1 MNKLKSIST
10 KLFLT
15 LVIVV
20 ILIIFILIALNNFV
34 LETFYLYSKQK
45 TLIDTYNTINRFYN
59 ENNGDIEIELELEK
73 IAYNNSFDIMIK
85 GDNNT
90 SIYTSKRDFLGS
102 LGYITGT
109 DMENVKE
116 SILYSK
122 DGVTVYKLLD
132 KKNGLNFILLTAILD
147 NSYTLYIRMPVAPM
161 RESVK
166 ISNNFLYLV
175 GSFIILISG
184 VIVLYISKKFT
195 GPIVELNDIAKR
207 MSNLD
212 FTKKFRIKDSDD
224 EINELGKNMNKVSEK
239 LENTINQLKRNNNKL
254 ERDIEKKSKI
264 DDMRKQFISDVSHEL
279 KTPIALIQGYAEGL
293 VENVA
298 TDEQSQKEYAEVILD
313 EANKMDALV
322 KQLLE
327 LMKLEYGKRE
337 FNNTN
342 FDIVELIQDVIRKGK
357 VLQEQQQVDV
367 KFESDKPIY
376 VYADNFYIEQVM
388 TNYYTNAIKNVK
400 EIQDK
405 KLIEINVEEKENKI
419 KIKVFNTGENI
430 PKDQIEKIWNRF
442 YKVDTSRSRENGGS
456 GIGLS
461 LVKAIMN
468 NYGNDY
474 GVTNKENGVE
484 FYFELDKAKE
494 EKT

>member
-239 LENTINQLKRNNNKL
+239 L
-254 ERDIEKKSKI
+254 
-264 DDMRKQFISDVSHEL
+264 
-279 KTPIALIQGYAEGL
+279 
-293 VENVA
+293 
-298 TDEQSQKEYAEVILD
+298 
-313 EANKMDALV
+313 
-322 KQLLE
+322 
-327 LMKLEYGKRE
+327 
-337 FNNTN
+337 
-342 FDIVELIQDVIRKGK
+342 
-357 VLQEQQQVDV
+357 
-367 KFESDKPIY
+367 
-376 VYADNFYIEQVM
+376 
-388 TNYYTNAIKNVK
+388 
-400 EIQDK
+400 
-405 KLIEINVEEKENKI
+405 
-419 KIKVFNTGENI
+419 
-430 PKDQIEKIWNRF
+430 
-442 YKVDTSRSRENGGS
+442 
-456 GIGLS
+456 
-461 LVKAIMN
+461 
-468 NYGNDY
+468 
-474 GVTNKENGVE
+474 
-484 FYFELDKAKE
+484 
-494 EKT
+494 